1 MAPKPIH
8 HSPTA
13 LAVNTGDV
21 DFPDRTARYVC
32 EFYHSL
38 RTRGGTPQSNQWTV
52 LAAFLLYT
60 KPLDSKAQ
68 GSLSIL
74 TIATGN
80 KCVAVPTE
88 RDKQVIDMH
97 AEILARRELELLLLD
112 GMAVQDMDT
121 IQDSRL
127 SLSERFALDALQS
140 LISSRAAL
148 YMYSSHMPC
157 GFASDVAHLDRLDR
171 EDQIL
176 NQVMWGDV
184 DTPDRMKST
193 FRSDRGGPVPQ
204 LSKKPSRAD
213 AEPTSA
219 YSCSDKLSRYQV
231 LGLQGG
237 RLGRIFEERNWPFI
251 RLAGIIVGEDFL
263 VGKGLQALFGGTVQ
277 TSTAAADL
285 EKSYSRMVDGISAV
299 FEGYAES
306 SFLKRFHLDL
316 LQTTANFRIFG
327 TDHVFNHSRQATQA
341 QHRSEVSLTEQA
353 RNAFERLSLHEQ
365 SRVRCLPL
373 ALARDL
379 VLHAS
384 PAQSFP
390 ISTHWR
396 AGQDV
401 QVLNPS
407 GILNGHKVTK
417 PIMSSSTS
425 RVCRAH
431 MAETC
436 RLIKD
441 PVDKGG
447 EKWKRVSD
455 LMESK
460 GPWKDWHKF
469 V

>member
-8 HSPTA
+8 HSPSA
-13 LAVNTGDV
+13 LAIHTEDGDFA
-21 DFPDRTARYVC
+21 DKTARYVC
-32 EFYHSL
+32 EFYQSL

-60 KPLDSKAQ
+60 KPLESEAQ

-88 RDKQVIDMH
+88 RDKQVVDMH

-112 GMAVQDMDT
+112 GITVRDMDPN
-121 IQDSRL
+121 QDSPL
-127 SLSERFALDALQS
+127 SLSERFAHDALQS
-140 LISSRAAL
+140 LISSRAVL

-157 GFASDVAHLDRLDR
+157 GFASDAAHLDRLDR
-171 EDQIL
+171 EDEVL
-176 NQVMWGDV
+176 KQVIWGDG
-184 DTPDRMKST
+184 DAPDRKNSN
-193 FRSDRGGPVPQ
+193 FRSDRANPVPQ
-204 LSKKPSRAD
+204 PTKKPSRAD

-237 RLGRIFEERNWPFI
+237 RLGRIFEEHQWPFI

-263 VGKGLQALFGGTVQ
+263 VGKGLQAMYGGTVQ
-277 TSTAAADL
+277 KSTTDVTSGQ
-285 EKSYSRMVDGISAV
+285 SYSRMVDGISEV
-299 FEGYAES
+299 FEGHAKS
-306 SFLKRFHLDL
+306 SLLRRFHHDL

-327 TDHVFNHSRQATQA
+327 TNHAFSHSREAIQA
-341 QHRSEVSLTEQA
+341 QHGTNISPTEQA
-353 RNAFERLSLHEQ
+353 RHAFDKLALLEQ

-373 ALARDL
+373 AMARDL
-379 VLHAS
+379 VMLTS

-407 GILNGHKVTK
+407 GILNGHRVTK
-417 PIMSSSTS
+417 PITSNSTS
-425 RVCRAH
+425 RVCRAR
-431 MAETC
+431 MTETC
-436 RLIKD
+436 RLISD
-441 PVDKGG
+441 PPDKGG
-447 EKWKRVSD
+447 ETWKRVSEM
-455 LMESK
+455 MESR
-460 GPWKDWHKF
+460 GPWKDWHRF
-469 V
+469 G

>member
-8 HSPTA
+8 HSPSP
-13 LAVNTGDV
+13 LLIGKEDVN
-21 DFPDRTARYVC
+21 FADRTARYVC
-32 EFYHSL
+32 DFYHSL
-38 RTRGGTPQSNQWTV
+38 RIRGGTPQQNQWTV

-60 KPLDSKAQ
+60 YPLQSGEQ

-80 KCVAVPTE
+80 KCVAIPTE

-97 AEILARRELELLLLD
+97 AEILARRELELLLMD
-112 GMAVQDMDT
+112 GMAVPDMDLV
-121 IQDSRL
+121 QDSQQ
-127 SLSERFALDALQS
+127 SLAGRFAHNALQS
-140 LISSRAAL
+140 LVSSRAAL

-171 EDQIL
+171 EDEIL
-176 NQVMWGDV
+176 NQVLWGDIAA
-184 DTPDRMKST
+184 PDRMHST

-213 AEPTSA
+213 AERTSA

-237 RLGRIFEERNWPFI
+237 RLGRIFEERDWPFI
-251 RLAGIIVGEDFL
+251 RLAGIIVGEDFQ
-263 VGKGLQALFGGTVQ
+263 VGKGLQAMFGGAVQ
-277 TSTAAADL
+277 TGTASANFG
-285 EKSYSRMVDGISAV
+285 ESYSRMVDGISEV
-299 FEGYAES
+299 FEGHAES
-306 SFLKRFHLDL
+306 SFLHWFHLDL
-316 LQTTANFRIFG
+316 LQTTADFRIYG
-327 TDHVFNHSRQATQA
+327 TSHVFNHSRQATQA
-341 QHRSEVSLTEQA
+341 QHCTGVSIAEQA
-353 RNAFERLSLHEQ
+353 RTAFNTMSLQEQ
-365 SRVRCLPL
+365 SRVRSLPP

-417 PIMSSSTS
+417 PILSDRTS
-425 RVCRAH
+425 RVCRAR
-431 MAETC
+431 MTETF
-436 RLIKD
+436 RSVKD
-441 PVDKGG
+441 PPDKGG
-447 EKWKRVSD
+447 EKWKRVST

-460 GPWKDWHKF
+460 GPWRDWHKSS
-469 V
+469 